1 MNSSGNLIP
10 HDWLPPIDP
19 QRALLHNVVHT
30 RPSQRIRLPALVI
43 YVAVFNDGVTLEQE
57 FEHLRRLPCQ
67 EALEIENLQNN
78 FLSLRLQGCSLRWE
92 RHTEFTS
99 YSLVQHLPE
108 VAQLGAT
115 DPELLSFLALPEDWL
130 AGIPG
135 RTFAAVKLAM
145 VHGDLNRPV
154 ETLALARNWFGE
166 NPVVASLIGRNSHS
180 LAVTD
185 FMLPDS
191 GFERMLLIA
200 PTETSQ

>member
-1 MNSSGNLIP
+1 MSSNLIP
-10 HDWLPPIDP
+10 HNLLPPIDP

-30 RPSQRIRLPALVI
+30 HPSQHIRLPALVV

-57 FEHLRRLPCQ
+57 FEHLRQLPCQ
-67 EALEIENLQNN
+67 AALEIGSLQNN
-78 FLSLRLQGCSLRWE
+78 FLHLQLQGCSLRWE
-92 RHTEFTS
+92 RHAEFTS
-99 YSLVQHLPE
+99 YSLLQHLPE
-108 VAQLGAT
+108 VIKLGAS
-115 DPELLSFLALPEDWL
+115 DPELLSFLALPEGWL

-145 VHGDLNRPV
+145 VHGDLNCPG

-185 FMLPDS
+185 FMLRDS
-191 GFERMLLIA
+191 GFERMLVSC
-200 PTETSQ
+200 PD